1 MPKNQPVT
9 ASLSFMISSANQLAQ
24 LHEAAAY
31 IQAQSQNFRPDSGVI
46 LGTGLGALAREVEV
60 AHTIDYADIPHFP
73 LSTVES
79 HAGRLL
85 LGRLGGRKVAV
96 LQGRFHYYEGY
107 TMQQVAMPVRVLK
120 LLGIQQLLVSNAAGG
135 LNPDFGIA
143 DLMLIDDHINLQPTN
158 PLIGPNL
165 DELGARFPDMCA
177 PYDAGLLARA
187 EAAVQELGQ
196 AATTRRGVYASVPGP
211 MLETP
216 AEYRYLRTIGADAVG
231 MSTVPEVIAARHLG
245 LPVLAISVITDLC
258 GPRHLKPVV
267 LADIFAAA
275 ALAEPRLTALV
286 QAVLAG
292 LVGL

>member
-1 MPKNQPVT
+1 MQ
-9 ASLSFMISSANQLAQ
+9 Q

-31 IQAQSQNFRPDSGVI
+31 IRAHSDNFQPETGII

-60 AHTIDYADIPHFP
+60 EHEIDYADIPHFP

-85 LGRLGGRKVAV
+85 LGRLGGKRVAV

-107 TMQQVAMPVRVLK
+107 TMQQVVLPVRVLK
-120 LLGIQQLLVSNAAGG
+120 LLGIARLVVSNAAGG
-135 LNPDFGIA
+135 LNPDFALA

-158 PLIGPNL
+158 PLVGPNL
-165 DELGARFPDMCA
+165 DELGPRFPDMFA
-177 PYDAGLLARA
+177 PYDADLLARA
-187 EAAVQELGQ
+187 EAAAAALGQ
-196 AATTRRGVYASVPGP
+196 VATTRRGVYASLPGP

-216 AEYRYLRTIGADAVG
+216 AEYRYLRLIGADAVG
-231 MSTVPEVIAARHLG
+231 MSTVPEVIAARQMG

-258 GPRHLKPVV
+258 SPGHLKPVV

-275 ALAEPRLTALV
+275 ALAEPRLTALIK
-286 QAVLAG
+286 AVVGG
-292 LVGL
+292 L

>member
-1 MPKNQPVT
+1 M
-9 ASLSFMISSANQLAQ
+9 LNQLQ
-24 LHEAAAY
+24 EATAY
-31 IQAQSQNFRPDSGVI
+31 IQAQSQNFRPETGII
-46 LGTGLGALAREVEV
+46 LGTGLGALAKEVEV
-60 AHTIDYADIPHFP
+60 EYQIDYADIPHFP

-85 LGRLGGRKVAV
+85 LGRMQGKKVAV

-107 TMQQVAMPVRVLK
+107 TMPQVVMPVRVLK
-120 LLGIQQLLVSNAAGG
+120 LLGISWLLVSNASGG
-135 LNPDFGIA
+135 LNPNFKLA

-165 DELGARFPDMCA
+165 DELGPRFPDMFA

-187 EAAVQELGQ
+187 EAAAQALGH
-196 AATTRRGVYASVPGP
+196 ATTTRRGVYASVPGP

-258 GPRHLKPVV
+258 APGHLKPVV

-286 QAVLAG
+286 KAVVAG
-292 LVGL
+292 F

>member
-1 MPKNQPVT
+1 M
-9 ASLSFMISSANQLAQ
+9 LNQLQ
-24 LHEAAAY
+24 AAADY
-31 IQAQSQNFRPDSGVI
+31 IRVHSPGFQPETGII
-46 LGTGLGALAREVEV
+46 LGTGLGALANEVEV
-60 AHTIDYADIPHFP
+60 VHEINYADIPHFP

-85 LGRLGGRKVAV
+85 LGRLGGKDVAV

-107 TMQQVAMPVRVLK
+107 TMPQVVLPVRVLK
-120 LLGIQQLLVSNAAGG
+120 LLGISRLLVSNAAGG
-135 LNPDFGIA
+135 LNPDFRIA

-165 DELGARFPDMCA
+165 DALGPRFPDMFA
-177 PYDAGLLARA
+177 PYDATLLAHA
-187 EAAVQELGQ
+187 EAAAQALGQ
-196 AATTRRGVYASVPGP
+196 VGTTRRGVYASVPGP

-245 LPVLAISVITDLC
+245 LPVLAVSVITDLC
-258 GPRHLKPVV
+258 APGHLRPVV

-275 ALAEPRLTALV
+275 ALAEPRLTALIK
-286 QAVLAG
+286 AVIAG
-292 LVGL
+292 L

>member
-1 MPKNQPVT
+1 MQH
-9 ASLSFMISSANQLAQ
+9 LR
-24 LHEAAAY
+24 EAAAY
-31 IQAQSQNFRPDSGVI
+31 IQAQSNHFQPETGII

-60 AHTIDYADIPHFP
+60 EHEINYADIPHFP

-85 LGRLGGRKVAV
+85 LGRMNGKKVAV

-120 LLGIQQLLVSNAAGG
+120 LLGIARLFVSNAAGG
-135 LNPDFGIA
+135 LNPDFRIA
-143 DLMLIDDHINLQPTN
+143 DLMLIDDHINLQPGN

-165 DELGARFPDMCA
+165 DELGPRFPDMFA
-177 PYDAGLLARA
+177 PYDAGLLALA
-187 EAAVQELGQ
+187 EAVAARLGQ

-245 LPVLAISVITDLC
+245 LPVLAVSVITDLC
-258 GPRHLKPVV
+258 APGHLKPVV

-275 ALAEPRLTALV
+275 ALAEPRLTALMK
-286 QAVLAG
+286 AVISEQ
-292 LVGL
+292 